1 MLALSWNLAGG
12 GFVQTLNVRVV
23 RVYGSSASVHGVLS
37 NQNSPI
43 PLTDLAPAG
52 QPRPGQVYA
61 PGQLRGP
68 RLSGRF
74 ADGKVGEFPLADRTS
89 LGRHPNNTLRL
100 VDREVSKEH
109 CVVERMGST
118 YLLRDLNS
126 SNGTFVNGRKIK
138 ELRLR
143 DGDEIAL
150 GNSRLVFHSGDG
162 MTAGHTTNSAGVTVV
177 ASAQSMPAFLATVAQ
192 MESAEFRPADKLND
206 LDTLRQDY
214 EKLRIANEFHRLVGM
229 ERDLKSLLDK
239 ILKVAFQL
247 LQADNAVV
255 FLADEDQ
262 NMDPQAVLRRKEDEK
277 AEVVVSDTVLKRV
290 AETRSAVLTAD
301 AILDSRF
308 SSSESIVAQGIR
320 SAMAVPLI
328 SKGVLRGV
336 LFCDTRERTNAF
348 SEKDLK
354 VLSGIASQ
362 AAIALENAELAQKIE
377 KEAIARAELSRFL
390 APAVA
395 EAVVSGKVELLRV
408 GRLAEVTV
416 IFADIR
422 GFTSMAEAESPQDTV
437 AMLNLFFTA
446 MANLIFKHEGN
457 LDKFIGDCVM
467 ATWGPPITHP
477 DDASRALRC
486 ALEMLDAI
494 NEMNAQREA
503 QGKKPI
509 EVGIG
514 VNTGQAV
521 VGYIGS
527 SDRHEFTAIG
537 DSVNTSSRLCGLAK
551 GGEILASEAT
561 IRRAGPGF
569 RVEPVSVLQVKGKE
583 KGVPTFRILSVN

>member
-1 MLALSWNLAGG
+1 
-12 GFVQTLNVRVV
+12 
-23 RVYGSSASVHGVLS
+23 
-37 NQNSPI
+37 
-43 PLTDLAPAG
+43 
-52 QPRPGQVYA
+52 VYA

-74 ADGKVGEFPLADRTS
+74 ADGKVGEFPLAEKTS

-109 CVVERMGST
+109 CVIMKEGSVFEIN
-118 YLLRDLNS
+118 DLNS

-138 ELRLR
+138 KLRLR

-162 MTAGHTTNSAGVTVV
+162 MASGNTTNSAGVTVV
-177 ASAQSMPAFLATVAQ
+177 ANAQSMPAFLATVAQ

-247 LQADNAVV
+247 LAADNAVI
-255 FLADEDQ
+255 FLTTEEGTLE
-262 NMDPQAVLRRKEDEK
+262 PQAVLRRKQNDN

-290 AETRSAVLTAD
+290 VETRSAVLTAD

-320 SAMAVPLI
+320 SAMAVPLL
-328 SKGVLRGV
+328 SKGKLHGV

-354 VLSGIASQ
+354 VLAGIASQ
-362 AAIALENAELAQKIE
+362 AAIALENAELGQTIE

-408 GRLAEVTV
+408 GRLAEVSV

-422 GFTSMAEAESPQDTV
+422 GFTTMSEAESPQEIV
-437 AMLNLFFTA
+437 GMLNTFFTA
-446 MANLIFKHEGN
+446 MANCIFKYEGN

-477 DDASRALRC
+477 DDAARSLKC

-503 QGKKPI
+503 NGKKAI

-527 SDRHEFTAIG
+527 SERHEFTAIG

-551 GGEILASEAT
+551 GGEVLASEAT
-561 IRRAGPGF
+561 VRRAGRGF
-569 RVEPVSVLQVKGKE
+569 KVEPVSVLQVKGKE
-583 KGVPTFRILSVN
+583 KGVPAYRVLAFD

>member
-1 MLALSWNLAGG
+1 LSQN
-12 GFVQTLNVRVV
+12 
-23 RVYGSSASVHGVLS
+23 S
-37 NQNSPI
+37 NQPI
-43 PLTDLAPAG
+43 PLTNLAG
-52 QPRPGQVYA
+52 NQPPRLGQVYA
-61 PGQLRGP
+61 PGQLKGA
-68 RLSGRF
+68 RLAGRF
-74 ADGKVGEFPLADRTS
+74 ADGKIGEFPLGEKTS

-109 CVVERMGST
+109 CTIERVGVT
-118 YLLRDLNS
+118 FLLRDLNS
-126 SNGTFVNGRKIK
+126 SNGTFVNGRKVR

-150 GNSRLVFHSGDG
+150 GNSRLVFHAGEGSG
-162 MTAGHTTNSAGVTVV
+162 AQAPASSAGVTVV

-192 MESAEFRPADKLND
+192 MESAEFRPADKLTD
-206 LDTLRQDY
+206 LETLRQDY

-247 LQADNAVV
+247 LAADNAVI
-255 FLADEDQ
+255 FLVDGEGGLT
-262 NMDPQAVLRRKEDEK
+262 PQAVLRRKDENL
-277 AEVVVSDTVLKRV
+277 EVVVSDTVLKRV
-290 AETRSAVLTAD
+290 CETRSAVLTAD

-320 SAMAVPLI
+320 SAMAVPLL
-328 SKGVLRGV
+328 SKGVLKGV

-362 AAIALENAELAQKIE
+362 AAIALENADLAVKIE
-377 KEAIARAELSRFL
+377 QEAVTRAELSRFL

-408 GRLAEVTV
+408 GRLAEVSC

-422 GFTSMAEAESPQDTV
+422 GFTSMAEAESPQETV
-437 AMLNLFFTA
+437 AMLNTFFTA
-446 MANLIFKHEGN
+446 MASVIFKHEGN

-477 DDASRALRC
+477 DDAARALSC
-486 ALEMLDAI
+486 ALEMLDEI
-494 NEMNAQREA
+494 NEMNRQRVEA
-503 QGKKPI
+503 GKAPI

-514 VNTGQAV
+514 VNTGPAV

-537 DSVNTSSRLCGLAK
+537 DSVNTASRLCGVAK
-551 GGEILASEAT
+551 GGEVLASDQT
-561 IRRAGPGF
+561 IKRAGPGF
-569 RVEPVSVLQVKGKE
+569 HVEPFQVLQVKGKE
-583 KGVPTFRILSVN
+583 KGVPTFRILGFTD

>member
-1 MLALSWNLAGG
+1 M
-12 GFVQTLNVRVV
+12 
-23 RVYGSSASVHGVLS
+23 S
-37 NQNSPI
+37 NQHPPPI
-43 PLTDLAPAG
+43 PLTDVAG
-52 QPRPGQVYA
+52 TAQQPRPGQVYA

-74 ADGKVGEFPLADRTS
+74 ADGKVGEFPLALATT

-109 CVVERMGST
+109 CVIERMGAT
-118 YLLRDLNS
+118 YVVRDLNS
-126 SNGTFVNGRKIK
+126 SNGTFVNGRKVK

-150 GNSRLVFHSGDG
+150 GNSRLVFHGGD
-162 MTAGHTTNSAGVTVV
+162 AGGPGQPTHSAGVTVV

-192 MESAEFRPADKLND
+192 LESAEFRPADKLND

-214 EKLRIANEFHRLVGM
+214 EKLRIGNEFHRLVGM
-229 ERDLKSLLDK
+229 ERDQKSLLDK

-247 LQADNAVV
+247 LAADNAVV
-255 FLADEDQ
+255 FLADSEGVLE
-262 NMDPQAVLRRKEDEK
+262 PQAVLRRKNDNQ
-277 AEVVVSDTVLKRV
+277 EVVVSDTVLKRV
-290 AETRSAVLTAD
+290 CESRSAVLTAD

-320 SAMAVPLI
+320 SAMAVPLV

-354 VLSGIASQ
+354 VLAGIASQ

-408 GRLAEVTV
+408 GRLAEVSV

-422 GFTSMAEAESPQDTV
+422 GFTSMAEAESPQETV
-437 AMLNLFFTA
+437 AMLNTFFTG
-446 MANLIFKHEGN
+446 MANVIFKYEGN

-477 DDASRALRC
+477 DDAARALKC

-503 QGKKPI
+503 QGRKAI

-537 DSVNTSSRLCGLAK
+537 DSINTASRLCDKAAGGDVLAA
-551 GGEILASEAT
+551 EST
-561 IRRAGPGF
+561 VRRAGPAF
-569 RVEPVSVLQVKGKE
+569 KVEAVAPMQVKGKAQ
-583 KGVPTFRILSVN
+583 GVSAYRVLGINHP